1 MHHPVSTK
9 YPNGNT
15 TAYLKDITQFVDV
28 VARNLESVVFP
39 RPQHRYAAGVHVLLI
54 SWADDD
60 LKSENDL
67 KRLQKIF
74 IKTYGYT
81 AEHYKIPSENLPEWE
96 LEFQLMKTRKQYG
109 MESDSLLIIVYGGHG
124 AIRER
129 DQHSIWKA
137 WQWAPLDSNVT
148 RSPELDWTE
157 LQRTVMCAKG
167 DVLFILDCCYAGG
180 AVREQYKGRRE
191 LMLASGK
198 TEKASNQNTFTKAL
212 IDELAEL
219 RGEACTVGMLHSRLV
234 QNQSIHNLKP
244 SPLWT
249 LAGTEPAGIVLA
261 PQPTSQAGGV
271 QPSGTQQHAQKIS
284 STRSVQGLIDTKCR
298 ILISVSLTEL
308 GNKPMAESWIEW
320 FRDHAPASVAA
331 VKLLGTV
338 IRPEA
343 AFISDS
349 TYMVVSVPVAVWNA
363 MPADPAIGFLAIVRS
378 ANLLSQESGAT
389 HTAEVAAENSDG
401 KEPLNVTQRLLGVPA
416 NIDVALEDINRPES
430 GLTQD
435 TPTFPSQPARQ
446 AEVFHGP
453 PPELT
458 SAQKEKLSHSR
469 VRPAVRYDYW
479 FKRASRKFVVCCD
492 GEDTGRGR
500 FDSNVT
506 RLASVVADLDDDYSL
521 QVVYWNTEPP
531 CSVLDASSHILFGLL
546 LCSLTL
552 VGVAFLCAA
561 NLWRTVLELTH
572 GLKPAHLI
580 NTTAWVSLTA
590 CMMLLMRPL
599 YVHAYH
605 QIRTSRLPGRIRQVY
620 SFLAFN
626 VHHSRMLDGSDTIF
640 LVGSSSGSA
649 VALQVAEM
657 IGSIGLPTKFGSQY
671 LDDIIYDW
679 QCEGTSKPILFAK
692 LADRAGV
699 CRGMLEPERYSDVQR
714 WLEDLAARARK
725 SSTVQARREYVE
737 YFCRALRQYGL
748 TKTIEISCLALFDG
762 SPQFLTPT
770 APACVGS
777 RHSEADSGLNAARA
791 FQALALDETR
801 LSLAPTKLKLE
812 YTAPRFCQVWFPG
825 THEELVGTTQQ
836 RVISNQALAWMM
848 DKLSGEGTE
857 DYRHVNFIKFDSYG
871 VPDPFTWHEWME
883 PLSADWQ
890 RRWTV
895 PIRSEITLPQW
906 TVGYRP
912 RRPTAS
918 PSEGDPWEYIHPFVR
933 LRMKFGG
940 MEPVADWSQAFPWKG
955 WDIAPYL
962 DLPHLLAVK
971 VFRRR
976 DPKGW
981 SYRPDERKNGP
992 IYRWTL
998 KKSYSMHKSP
1008 NHYAESV
1015 SWNCYPDS
1023 TVMWESQLG
1032 RYERMLLDRDRD
1044 VIAALLGP

>member
-469 VRPAVRYDYW
+469 VRPAV
-479 FKRASRKFVVCCD
+479 
-492 GEDTGRGR
+492 
-500 FDSNVT
+500 
-506 RLASVVADLDDDYSL
+506 
-521 QVVYWNTEPP
+521 
-531 CSVLDASSHILFGLL
+531 
-546 LCSLTL
+546 
-552 VGVAFLCAA
+552 
-561 NLWRTVLELTH
+561 
-572 GLKPAHLI
+572 
-580 NTTAWVSLTA
+580 
-590 CMMLLMRPL
+590 
-599 YVHAYH
+599 
-605 QIRTSRLPGRIRQVY
+605 
-620 SFLAFN
+620 
-626 VHHSRMLDGSDTIF
+626 
-640 LVGSSSGSA
+640 SGSA